1 MIKEEARK
9 YALALRKKLSVEE
22 ATASALLKI
31 KKNQWLEHANK
42 VAIYYPIQHEINLLE
57 LLKAYPQNEFYLP
70 KTNRPLQFIPYH
82 LNDPLVEGPYHIMEP
97 IGTPISL
104 SSLDV
109 IFIPCVAISKDHKRL
124 GYGKGYYDQ
133 ALKDYKGLKIGVCY
147 EALTGLDIS
156 MNDDDLTLD
165 EIV

>member
-1 MIKEEARK
+1 MIKEDARK

-22 ATASALLKI
+22 ATATTLFKI
-31 KKNQWLEHANK
+31 KREKWLEHVEK

-57 LLKAYPQNEFYLP
+57 LLKLYPQVEFYLP

-82 LNDPLVEGPYHIMEP
+82 MNDLLVEGPYHIMEP
-97 IGTPISL
+97 VGIPVPIL
-104 SSLDV
+104 SLDI
-109 IFIPCVAISKDHKRL
+109 IFIPCVAISRDKKRL

-133 ALKDYKGLKIGVCY
+133 ALKDYEGLKIGVCY
-147 EALTGLDIS
+147 EALTELDIS
-156 MNDDDLTLD
+156 MSDDDLTLD

>member
-22 ATASALLKI
+22 ATASTLLKI
-31 KKNQWLEHANK
+31 KKKQWLEHVKK

-57 LLKAYPQNEFYLP
+57 LLKAYPQIEFYLP

-82 LNDPLVEGPYHIMEP
+82 LNDSLEEGPYHIMEP
-97 IGTPISL
+97 VGTPISL

-109 IFIPCVAISKDHKRL
+109 IFIPCVAISKDKKRL

-133 ALKDYKGLKIGVCY
+133 TLKDYKGLKIGVCY
-147 EALTGLDIS
+147 EDLTGLDIS
-156 MNDDDLTLD
+156 MNDYDLTLD